1 MVRISFGC
9 YNDRRDVDVIV
20 AALEQIVAGD
30 IAGDY
35 REDID
40 GSYAPAGYTEPVLF
54 SLDAPYRYTL
64 KRISR
69 VSPSW
74 TS

>member
-1 MVRISFGC
+1 MVRMSFGC

-35 REDID
+35 RADMD
-40 GSYAPAGYTEPVLF
+40 GSFAPLGYDEPMLY
-54 SLDAPYRYTL
+54 SLDAP
-64 KRISR
+64 
-69 VSPSW
+69 
-74 TS
+74 